1 MGYYSISGALQID
14 LCCLLKPSSKCI
26 LQSAQLT
33 LLPRLIGYILV
44 SLWCDKVPIP
54 QQILKLMTA
63 GVKFLVLLNC
73 YLLLLTT
80 SFGIPNLANIF
91 FKLLMTQVTV
101 FWQSTS
107 ISKYFE

>member
-44 SLWCDKVPIP
+44 SLWCDKAPIP

-63 GVKFLVLLNC
+63 GVQIPCVAELLSAVADNFIWDSKSC
-73 YLLLLTT
+73 
-80 SFGIPNLANIF
+80 
-91 FKLLMTQVTV
+91 
-101 FWQSTS
+101 
-107 ISKYFE
+107 KYFLQVVDDTSDSVLAKHFYLKIL